1 MILYILYVKI
11 SRSIKK
17 ELWVQKV
24 RMKMAEVVGAGEGL
38 WYRNLLSY
46 ISPQPAAAV

>member
-1 MILYILYVKI
+1 M
-11 SRSIKK
+11 
-17 ELWVQKV
+17 QKV

-46 ISPQPAAAV
+46 ISPSPLLLYNSTFK